1 MPNLNWDELNNLQV
15 GRYAEYFAKMEF
27 ASYGFEIYTSEV
39 DDHGID
45 FVMKKGNNPFYEV
58 QVKSLRESNN
68 GNYIFMT
75 KDKFNINNDRLLLC
89 FIHFRI
95 GKLPFV
101 YIVPSAV
108 WKHPNEVFVS
118 RSYQGKKSRPEWG
131 LSYSKIHRDSM
142 KVYLIDNYIKNLL

>member
-1 MPNLNWDELNNLQV
+1 MPNLNWDNINNLQV
-15 GRYAEYFAKMEF
+15 GRYAEYLAKMEF

-58 QVKSLRESNN
+58 QVKSLRESND

-75 KDKFNINNDRLLLC
+75 KDKFDINNDRLLLC
-89 FIHFRI
+89 FIHFQT

-108 WKHPNEVFVS
+108 WKQPNEVFVS
-118 RSYQGKKSRPEWG
+118 RDYQGKKSRPEWG
-131 LSYSKIHRDSM
+131 LRYSKIHRDSM